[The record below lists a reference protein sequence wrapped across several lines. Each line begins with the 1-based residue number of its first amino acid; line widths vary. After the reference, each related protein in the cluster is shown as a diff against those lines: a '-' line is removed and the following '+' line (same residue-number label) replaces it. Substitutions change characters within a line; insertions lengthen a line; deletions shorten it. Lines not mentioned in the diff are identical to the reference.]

1 MALPSHEC
9 VLCSSTTEKTLEHLL
24 LRPAGTFC
32 ICLVA
37 PEDPFDILT
46 SFRVQLNNV
55 SFFMKINDL
64 PLSRECCHDR

>member
-24 LRPAGTFC
+24 LRPAGTYC

-37 PEDPFDILT
+37 PEDPLT
-46 SFRVQLNNV
+46 F
-55 SFFMKINDL
+55 L
-64 PLSRECCHDR
+64 PHLEFS